1 MFPGMEISS
10 PKIKK
15 FPVLSGLSPG
25 NFFWKKFLIFFPK
38 KHVQR

>member
-15 FPVLSGLSPG
+15 FPVLSQKIL
-25 NFFWKKFLIFFPK
+25 LIFWEMELSYNF
-38 KHVQR
+38 